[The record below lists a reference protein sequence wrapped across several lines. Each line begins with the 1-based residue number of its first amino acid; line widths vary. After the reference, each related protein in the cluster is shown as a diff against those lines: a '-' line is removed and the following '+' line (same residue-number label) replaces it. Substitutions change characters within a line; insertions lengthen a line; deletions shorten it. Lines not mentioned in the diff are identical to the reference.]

1 MLEGTTFNWISYEVE
16 FEEEITMALSTT
28 KLTRKGED
36 VNGEKWSETTEV
48 YRIAP
53 HIILESYDG
62 SSEFVFRILDEKLYR
77 TQDEIVIDEEEY
89 DLYVKTV
96 GGYIDGFDIDFIE
109 QNQELLVSKTF
120 IKAIES
126 LSKNK

>member
-1 MLEGTTFNWISYEVE
+1 MFCWISYENE
-16 FEEEITMALSTT
+16 GGYEMILKTI

-36 VNGEKWSETTEV
+36 FNGEKWSETTEV
-48 YRIAP
+48 YHIAP
-53 HIILESYDG
+53 HMILEAYEG

-77 TQDEIVIDEEEY
+77 NKDEIVIDEAQY

-109 QNQELLVSKTF
+109 QHQELLVSQPF
-120 IKAIES
+120 IKAIED
-126 LSKNK
+126 LANKN